1 MEDELKAKWP
11 PVGRSTWGVCG
22 ICGHDAVVS
31 GLGLDM
37 DVSSDWGARKAATGG
52 RQEHYK

>member
-11 PVGRSTWGVCG
+11 
-22 ICGHDAVVS
+22 